1 MQPDPSAK
9 PVPLMRL
16 PFPKEGVTHAVF
28 LRESLIRNI
37 RSLCLSA
44 VPRDFIW
51 AGRGWLADPLV
62 LISQMASTGFVSQC
76 LKIPAP
82 TTLSKYI
89 F

>member
-1 MQPDPSAK
+1 MQPDPLAK
-9 PVPLMRL
+9 PVPLMCL

-28 LRESLIRNI
+28 LRESLICNI
-37 RSLCLSA
+37 RSLCPST

-51 AGRGWLADPLV
+51 AGRGWLADSLV
-62 LISQMASTGFVSQC
+62 LISQMDSTGFVSQC

-82 TTLSKYI
+82 ITLSKYS